1 MSGHGIPSVIVS
13 EELWAMDDET
23 LLAHLIQN
31 GLADRSM
38 ADPRYRK
45 MVKGL
50 VIDPIKADS
59 ALYDNYVFQAT
70 ENEKISAKSMYCM
83 EKKMTDSQSRCLTNG
98 RTLPMQ
104 VSPLKHLRA
113 DIISCLQIQR
123 HIFRQWQKSLG
134 RKTKMIMEQLQ
145 EIFRDVFAD
154 DAIVLQGTTTSS
166 DIEDWD
172 SLAHIQL
179 ISEIENHFGIQFT
192 LQEAVAASNVSEFV
206 QIIESK
212 L

>member
-1 MSGHGIPSVIVS
+1 
-13 EELWAMDDET
+13 
-23 LLAHLIQN
+23 
-31 GLADRSM
+31 
-38 ADPRYRK
+38 
-45 MVKGL
+45 
-50 VIDPIKADS
+50 
-59 ALYDNYVFQAT
+59 
-70 ENEKISAKSMYCM
+70 
-83 EKKMTDSQSRCLTNG
+83 
-98 RTLPMQ
+98 
-104 VSPLKHLRA
+104 
-113 DIISCLQIQR
+113 
-123 HIFRQWQKSLG
+123 
-134 RKTKMIMEQLQ
+134 MIMEQLQ

-192 LQEAVAASNVSEFV
+192 LQEAVAASNISEFV